1 MSAAEMISD
10 RGFEIIEV
18 ENAELAIA
26 VLETRGD
33 VEVVF
38 TDVRMPGSVDGLKLA
53 RYVRGKMAADQGHR
67 NVSAF

>member
-26 VLETRGD
+26 VLETRD

-38 TDVRMPGSVDGLKLA
+38 TDVRMPGSIDGLKLA